1 MIYTV
6 TLNPAIDYIATTAD
20 FKLGELNYT
29 DSAQMT
35 FGGKGLNVSAVLS
48 TLGVPNIALGFIGG
62 FTGDAIIK
70 MAEDAGVKCD
80 FIRLEGQNSRINVK
94 IKSGEETELNGK
106 GPVVS
111 GTALNALYSKLGE
124 LKEGDILVLSGSV
137 PNGISPTIYM
147 DLMSR
152 LPKGVKTVVD
162 ASGQALKNALSCKPY
177 LIKPNAHELGDIY
190 GVKIEVKT
198 DAVFYGRKLIDAG
211 AENVLVSLGGGGA
224 VLVTRDEAYEMNAP
238 EGEVINSVGAGDSM
252 VAGFLTAI
260 TNGEGLLDALRL
272 GICAGSATA
281 FSETLATKDEILKL
295 LNAELR

>member
-20 FKLGELNYT
+20 FNLGELNYA

-48 TLGVPNIALGFIGG
+48 SLDVPNIALGFIGG
-62 FTGDAIIK
+62 FTGDAIVK
-70 MAEDAGVKCD
+70 MAEEAGVKCD

-111 GTALNALYSKLGE
+111 GTALNALYSRLSE
-124 LKEGDILVLSGSV
+124 LKEGDTLVLSGSV

-152 LPKGVKTVVD
+152 LPKGVRTVVD

-177 LIKPNAHELGDIY
+177 LIKPNAYELGDIY

-211 AENVLVSLGGGGA
+211 AENVLISLGKDGA

-238 EGEVINSVGAGDSM
+238 EGEAVNSVGAGDSM

-260 TNGEGLLDALRL
+260 VSGEGLLDALRL

-295 LNAELR
+295 LSAELR

>member
-6 TLNPAIDYIATTAD
+6 TLNPAIDYIASSAD
-20 FKLGELNYT
+20 FNLGSLNYA
-29 DSAQMT
+29 DSAEMT

-48 TLGVPNIALGFIGG
+48 SLDVPNVALGFIGG
-62 FTGDAIIK
+62 FTGDAIEK
-70 MAEDAGVKCD
+70 MAQEAGVKCD

-106 GPVVS
+106 GPIVS
-111 GTALNALYSKLGE
+111 GTALNALYSKLSE

-137 PNGISPTIYM
+137 PAGLSQTIYM

-162 ASGQALKNALSCKPY
+162 ASGQALKNALSLKPY

-211 AENVLVSLGGGGA
+211 AENVLVSLGGDGA

-238 EGEVINSVGAGDSM
+238 EGETVNSVGAGDSM

-281 FSETLATKDEILKL
+281 FSEKLATKDEILKL

>member
-6 TLNPAIDYIATTAD
+6 TLNPAIDYIATTTD
-20 FKLGELNYT
+20 FNLGELNYA

-48 TLGVPNIALGFIGG
+48 TLDMPNIALGFIGG

-111 GTALNALYSKLGE
+111 GTALNALYSRLSE

-162 ASGQALKNALSCKPY
+162 ASGQALKNALSLKPY

-198 DAVFYGRKLIDAG
+198 DAVFYGRKLVDAG

-238 EGEVINSVGAGDSM
+238 EGEALNSVGAGDSM

>member
-6 TLNPAIDYIATTAD
+6 TLNPAIDYIATTTD
-20 FKLGELNYT
+20 FNLGELNYA

-48 TLGVPNIALGFIGG
+48 TLDVPNIALGFIGG

-238 EGEVINSVGAGDSM
+238 EGEALNSVGAGDSM

-260 TNGEGLLDALRL
+260 VNGEGLLDALRL

>member
-6 TLNPAIDYIATTAD
+6 TLNPAIDYIATTED
-20 FKLGELNYT
+20 FKLGELNYA

-48 TLGVPNIALGFIGG
+48 TLDVPNVALGFIGG

-70 MAEDAGVKCD
+70 MAQEAGVKCD

-111 GTALNALYSKLGE
+111 GTALNALYSRISE

-137 PNGISPTIYM
+137 PSGISPTIYM

-162 ASGQALKNALSCKPY
+162 ASGQALKNALSLKPY

-198 DAVFYGRKLIDAG
+198 DAVFYGRKLVDAG

-260 TNGEGLLDALRL
+260 TKGEGLLDALRL

-281 FSETLATKDEILKL
+281 FSETLATKDEILRL
-295 LNAELR
+295 LSAELR

>member
-6 TLNPAIDYIATTAD
+6 TLNPAIDYMAVVTD
-20 FKLGELNYT
+20 FKPGELNYA
-29 DSAQMT
+29 DYGNMT

-48 TLGVPNIALGFIGG
+48 SFEVENIALGFCGG
-62 FTGDAIIK
+62 WTGDAIIK
-70 MAEDAGVKCD
+70 MAQEAGVKCD

-94 IKSGEETELNGK
+94 IKSGAETELNGK
-106 GPVVS
+106 GPTVS
-111 GTALNALYSKLGE
+111 GVALNALYEKLSE

-137 PNGISPTIYM
+137 PKGLSPTIYM

-162 ASGQALKNALSCKPY
+162 ASGQALKNALSMKPY
-177 LIKPNAHELGDIY
+177 LIKPNAQELGDMY

-198 DAVFYGRKLIDAG
+198 DAIFYGRKLVDAG

-260 TNGEGLLDALRL
+260 VSGEGLLDALRL

-281 FSETLATKDEILKL
+281 FSETLATKDEILRL
-295 LNAELR
+295 LSAELR

>member
-20 FKLGELNYT
+20 FNLGELNYA

-48 TLGVPNIALGFIGG
+48 SLDVPNIALGFIGG
-62 FTGDAIIK
+62 FTGDAIVK
-70 MAEDAGVKCD
+70 MAEEAGVKCD

-111 GTALNALYSKLGE
+111 GTALNALYSRLSE

-147 DLMSR
+147 DFMSR

-177 LIKPNAHELGDIY
+177 LIKPNAYELGDIY

-211 AENVLVSLGGGGA
+211 AENVLISLGKDGA
-224 VLVTRDEAYEMNAP
+224 VLVTKDEAYEMNAP
-238 EGEVINSVGAGDSM
+238 EGEAVNSVGAGDSM

-260 TNGEGLLDALRL
+260 TNGEGLIDALRL